1 MARGK
6 SKAPPKRKWS
16 TKMKQNPIREL
27 KANWKSMGPVGKLAA
42 ISLGAGIVG
51 GTALTQVNGLPVI
64 GRFMQIG
71 TGLGARLRARLSQTT
86 TA

>member
-6 SKAPPKRKWS
+6 RNSPPKRKWS
-16 TKMKQNPIREL
+16 TKMKQNPLKEL

-42 ISLGAGIVG
+42 ISIGAGIAG
-51 GTALTQVNGLPVI
+51 GAALTQVNGLPIV

-71 TGLGARLRARLSQTT
+71 TGLGARLRARLSQS
-86 TA
+86 